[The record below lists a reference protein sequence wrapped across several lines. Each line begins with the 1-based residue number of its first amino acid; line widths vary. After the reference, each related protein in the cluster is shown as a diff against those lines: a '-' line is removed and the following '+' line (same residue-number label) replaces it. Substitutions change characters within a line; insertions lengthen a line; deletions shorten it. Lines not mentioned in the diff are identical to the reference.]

1 MVKLGELNYD
11 HVLILPPAKAKGKIS
26 RSLHTTYAHSN
37 PGLGPALAPKALLE
51 FVNKQG
57 NILLALTGS
66 SAVPAALASLLLEF
80 NIQLPADRSSLTLDH
95 FNYDTT
101 SAAEKHDV
109 LVLPAPSPIRPDVA
123 DLFATSGVIAF
134 PHALGQ
140 ALGNSPL
147 LAPILRAP
155 ETAYTY
161 NPKEETEVLEDPFAT
176 GNQISL
182 VSTLQAHNS
191 ARFTVFGSV
200 EALQDE
206 WFKAKVKTVGGEK
219 ISTANREFAQ
229 KVTAWTFQES
239 GVLKVGHVQHHL
251 AEDSVARTSAYNRS
265 LSQPGS
271 LNPTIYRVKNDVTF
285 SVEISEWNGDR
296 WAPFVVPSQD
306 ALQLE
311 FTMLS
316 PFHRLALEPAAKT
329 ANSTFFSKS
338 FTTPDQHG
346 IFSFRV
352 NYRRPYLTNIEVKE
366 EVTVRHFAHDEWP
379 RSYAI
384 SGAWPWISGIWV
396 TIAGWVVFVALWLY
410 SAPAKDKSVKK
421 TQ

>member
-1 MVKLGELNYD
+1 M
-11 HVLILPPAKAKGKIS
+11 
-26 RSLHTTYAHSN
+26 
-37 PGLGPALAPKALLE
+37 
-51 FVNKQG
+51 
-57 NILLALTGS
+57 
-66 SAVPAALASLLLEF
+66 PAALASLLLEF
-80 NIQLPADRSSLTLDH
+80 NIQLPADRSSLTVDH
-95 FNYDTT
+95 FNYDTV

-109 LVLPAPSPIRPDVA
+109 LVVPAPAPIRPDVS
-123 DLFATSGVIAF
+123 DLFHANGVIAF
-134 PHALGQ
+134 PRALGQ
-140 ALGNSPL
+140 GLGNSPL
-147 LAPILRAP
+147 LGPVLRAP

-161 NPKEETEVLEDPFAT
+161 NPKEEAEVLEDPFAT

-182 VSTLQAHNS
+182 VSTVQAHNS

-206 WFKAKVKTVGGEK
+206 WFKAKVQTPSGAKTG
-219 ISTANREFAQ
+219 TANREFAQ

-251 AEDSVARTSAYNRS
+251 VEDSVARTSAYNRS

-271 LNPTIYRVKNDVTF
+271 LNPTIYRIKNDVTF
-285 SVEISEWNGDR
+285 SIEVSEWAGSH

-316 PFHRLALEPAAKT
+316 PFHRLELAPVAKT
-329 ANSTFFSKS
+329 ANSTFFVKS

-352 NYRRPYLTNIEVKE
+352 NYRRPFLTNIEVKE

-384 SGAWPWISGIWV
+384 SGAWTWISGIFV

-410 SAPAKDKSVKK
+410 SAPPKNKTVKK